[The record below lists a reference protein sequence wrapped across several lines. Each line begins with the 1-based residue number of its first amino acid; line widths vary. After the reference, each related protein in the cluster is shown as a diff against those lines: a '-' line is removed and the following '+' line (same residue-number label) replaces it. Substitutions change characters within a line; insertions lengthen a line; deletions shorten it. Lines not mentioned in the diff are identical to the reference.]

1 MVAAIRVLRR
11 SEAAELAHGPQ
22 PAPVHIRINAARVG
36 RLAGVAQIPFVVEIA
51 NVFGCV
57 DTIDRNPGNRCECA
71 IRHFLSHRA
80 SPQANYNDERMSI
93 PNDKAV
99 DEAAEETRRR
109 RRLQF
114 LMDLVLA
121 TIAQSAMEEDEA
133 WELIRSARGAALR
146 MFPGK

>member
-1 MVAAIRVLRR
+1 
-11 SEAAELAHGPQ
+11 
-22 PAPVHIRINAARVG
+22 
-36 RLAGVAQIPFVVEIA
+36 
-51 NVFGCV
+51 
-57 DTIDRNPGNRCECA
+57 
-71 IRHFLSHRA
+71 
-80 SPQANYNDERMSI
+80 MSI

-146 MFPGK
+146 MFPGKELAFEMIYLSRFRRLMQEKYGLRII